1 MSLGQ
6 LLLCQRHAYPNQSQA
21 SCEIDCS
28 NLHKKKAPSARK
40 KTSIESDCLATQ
52 AQWLYVGRMQAKNHQ
67 TKIIKGAFTKNKS
80 LNKTNFI
87 YQYLYQITV
96 QEQILYLANCY

>member
-1 MSLGQ
+1 MLIPTNHR
-6 LLLCQRHAYPNQSQA
+6 LAVKLIVPICT
-21 SCEIDCS
+21 
-28 NLHKKKAPSARK
+28 KKAPSARK

-67 TKIIKGAFTKNKS
+67 TKIVKDAFTKNKS